1 MTANSNLCNV
11 DSSRLAA
18 PECKGPVAPS
28 GPSKKMVR
36 LCSSIRMDRAQPL
49 QHDTVTISQPSP
61 RSYKSYKDRCRP
73 RRKRCILIDALL
85 RYPAARAAFFSF
97 SASSCDTASCRAISQ
112 LSTISHKFCKVL
124 QSSAKFCKVLPRA
137 SWLWMLL
144 HTRTASRRLLIAPCL
159 PEHAGAYC
167 RLQHDTASVFL
178 SALIG
183 PCRVGEL
190 SRDKLTRW
198 NLN

>member
-28 GPSKKMVR
+28 GPS
-36 LCSSIRMDRAQPL
+36 IRMDRAQPL
-49 QHDTVTISQPSP
+49 QHDTVTISQPNP

-124 QSSAKFCKVLPRA
+124 QSSAKFCRVPPDFEC
-137 SWLWMLL
+137 SCTHGPQVDGCSSHPVCQSMLE
-144 HTRTASRRLLIAPCL
+144 RIVVCNMIQP
-159 PEHAGAYC
+159 
-167 RLQHDTASVFL
+167 VFL

>member
-28 GPSKKMVR
+28 GSSKKMVR

-49 QHDTVTISQPSP
+49 QHDTVTISQPNP

-124 QSSAKFCKVLPRA
+124 QSSAACLLTLNALAHTDRKSTAAHRTLFARACWSVLSFA
-137 SWLWMLL
+137 
-144 HTRTASRRLLIAPCL
+144 T
-159 PEHAGAYC
+159 
-167 RLQHDTASVFL
+167 
-178 SALIG
+178 
-183 PCRVGEL
+183 
-190 SRDKLTRW
+190 
-198 NLN
+198 